1 MIKFIY
7 KCLSAFICR
16 QTERIYM
23 TKKKKI
29 LIISLFGFIL
39 VGLVSAYVIYGSTL
53 IDITNEKSIN
63 KYLSDDEKNS
73 VTILAMDTYQDY
85 ALVVYTTSEDLDS
98 VQKREFIKHKLYKN
112 RYRSVG
118 SRNQTNG
125 YSVSLNRVRNA
136 DFEDEN
142 VYAISNVQSDYT
154 SCSIFEID
162 NNTMR
167 ILKKVDEVD
176 VPNKAYII
184 FKEYRLESEDH
195 SLIAFNGSLDMNDE
209 EIVELNLAAG

>member
-1 MIKFIY
+1 MSAGIY
-7 KCLSAFICR
+7 LPAGREWRS
-16 QTERIYM
+16 YM
-23 TKKKKI
+23 TKKKKAAITVSTVFGVI
-29 LIISLFGFIL
+29 LISLIF
-39 VGLVSAYVIYGSTL
+39 AYFIYGSTL
-53 IDITNEKSIN
+53 IDITSEKSVN
-63 KYLSDDEKNS
+63 KYLSEDES
-73 VTILAMDTYQDY
+73 ATITVLAKDTYQDY
-85 ALVVYTTSEDLDS
+85 ALIVYTTSADLSS
-98 VQKREFIKHKLYKN
+98 VHDREFVRHKLYKN

-118 SRNQTNG
+118 SKNQTNG

-195 SLIAFNGSLDMNDE
+195 SLIAFDGSLDMNDE

>member
-1 MIKFIY
+1 M
-7 KCLSAFICR
+7 
-16 QTERIYM
+16 
-23 TKKKKI
+23 
-29 LIISLFGFIL
+29 
-39 VGLVSAYVIYGSTL
+39 

-176 VPNKAYII
+176 VPDKAYII
-184 FKEYRLESEDH
+184 FKEYNLESEDH
-195 SLIAFNGSLDMNDE
+195 SLIAFDGSLDMNDE

>member
-1 MIKFIY
+1 
-7 KCLSAFICR
+7 
-16 QTERIYM
+16 M

-29 LIISLFGFIL
+29 LIISLFGIIL

-85 ALVVYTTSEDLDS
+85 ALVVYTTTEDLAS

-195 SLIAFNGSLDMNDE
+195 SLIAFDGSLDMNDE

>member
-1 MIKFIY
+1 M
-7 KCLSAFICR
+7 
-16 QTERIYM
+16 
-23 TKKKKI
+23 
-29 LIISLFGFIL
+29 
-39 VGLVSAYVIYGSTL
+39 
-53 IDITNEKSIN
+53 
-63 KYLSDDEKNS
+63 
-73 VTILAMDTYQDY
+73 
-85 ALVVYTTSEDLDS
+85 SEDLDS